1 MLLDEVISAL
11 DEVIYLSRDQLQ
23 SLILK
28 QEQAII
34 NNNRDLIEKVRT
46 PKVVLA
52 TSGAEAN
59 GAGTTIHDHSDR
71 YELSVSNEI
80 ID

>member
-1 MLLDEVISAL
+1 M
-11 DEVIYLSRDQLQ
+11 
-23 SLILK
+23 ILK

-34 NNNRDLIEKVRT
+34 TNNRNLIAQAET
-46 PKVVLA
+46 PKAALA
-52 TSGAEAN
+52 MSRAGDGN

>member
-1 MLLDEVISAL
+1 M
-11 DEVIYLSRDQLQ
+11 
-23 SLILK
+23 ILK

-34 NNNRDLIEKVRT
+34 KNNRNLIEKVKT
-46 PKVVLA
+46 PKPVLA
-52 TSGAEAN
+52 MNSIPDGN
-59 GAGTTIHDHSDR
+59 GVGTTIHDHSDR